1 MLTRHGQPM
10 RMCHM
15 GTDRCL
21 WSILSIGSN
30 VMGTDHFGRSVSLK
44 AARAVMSNV
53 VGSTDR
59 TTIDTYRR
67 AGGTNRNWN
76 QL

>member
-1 MLTRHGQPM
+1 MLTRHGQP
-10 RMCHM
+10 
-15 GTDRCL
+15 TDRCL

-30 VMGTDHFGRSVSLK
+30 VMETDHFGRSVPLK

-59 TTIDTYRR
+59 TTIDTDRR
-67 AGGTNRNWN
+67 AGGTNRHWN